1 VRLFMNLLL
10 VSVLTFF
17 VIHTILWLIRSRF
30 DQVRRK
36 SANGGKDA

>member
-1 VRLFMNLLL
+1 MNLLL
-10 VSVLTFF
+10 ASVLTFF